1 MEPLSEDQ
9 FSWLTPC
16 GLVEV
21 TDRATPPADTTGRF
35 VLFRRLGDVHLAVP
49 QTGGRM
55 PDSLRLPRLFIP
67 GLLLLLLQTGCST
80 SSLRNLFTFN
90 RSDEYHTLEELE
102 KQSGR
107 KSEEPPKSRSWNP
120 LKRATAAAAGS
131 SREATVTPAETEQAP
146 RETAASGN
154 GARESHAKD
163 PFLRDEALTATAK
176 TSRPAER
183 SESAEALI
191 APRSGKAAVEPSTS
205 SLEARKL
212 AELDALLEGRELAG
226 ARQVSGESAVTAS
239 RADTAAKK
247 RRATAAK
254 RPAEAS
260 QVAAKTA
267 STDRP
272 VVRKPVA
279 SAAARRDADVEERA
293 EPLIL
298 ERAESSKIASGDRM
312 QAVESDAFADD
323 AEELDETEPTSVA
336 AAEMLFGGLSKAP
349 VRSAAKASEESGEFS
364 WKASAKSPSAA
375 TSAGSGSPLRLA
387 GMQRTVDEDEESPAL
402 SEPELTPEF
411 DEQPGAVAPQVSPV
425 RAAGLRRA
433 AAFDDAP
440 EPLQTPLPR
449 QQPTPA
455 APKAVEP
462 EPEFDGAAAS
472 SAEAAEVVRPGLIF
486 GLSTRTWGLAV
497 AGGIVLGLL
506 FLPGRRRN
514 PWRQAVTGHA

>member
-1 MEPLSEDQ
+1 
-9 FSWLTPC
+9 
-16 GLVEV
+16 
-21 TDRATPPADTTGRF
+21 
-35 VLFRRLGDVHLAVP
+35 
-49 QTGGRM
+49 M

-107 KSEEPPKSRSWNP
+107 KSEEPPKSPSWNP

-131 SREATVTPAETEQAP
+131 SREATVTSAVTEQAP
-146 RETAASGN
+146 RETAATGN

-267 STDRP
+267 STERP

-312 QAVESDAFADD
+312 QPVESDAFADD
-323 AEELDETEPTSVA
+323 SEELDETEPTSVA
-336 AAEMLFGGLSKAP
+336 AAEMLFGGLSKTP
-349 VRSAAKASEESGEFS
+349 VRSAAKASDESGEFS

-387 GMQRTVDEDEESPAL
+387 GMQRTVDEDEDEESPAL
-402 SEPELTPEF
+402 SELELTPEF

-425 RAAGLRRA
+425 RAAGLRRT

-449 QQPTPA
+449 QQTNPA

-462 EPEFDGAAAS
+462 EPEFDGAAAP

-497 AGGIVLGLL
+497 AGGIVLALL

-514 PWRQAVTGHA
+514 PWRQTVTGHA